1 MRKIQYILQYM
12 IELDQ
17 IDNNI
22 LRELGKNGR
31 ISNIDLAHKVGLS
44 PSACLRRVQELER
57 QDIITGYRAITNKS
71 KLGIGIVAF
80 ITVGLK
86 SHRKEDQERFEHL
99 VAAANEVTECHN
111 ITGAFEYLLRVEVKD
126 LEDYKRFHTEILGTI
141 PSVNSI
147 TSHICMESP
156 KDLRG

>member
-1 MRKIQYILQYM
+1 MSN
-12 IELDQ
+12 LDQ
-17 IDNNI
+17 IDKNI
-22 LRELGKNGR
+22 LRELTKNGR
-31 ISNIDLAHKVGLS
+31 ISNIDLAKNVGLS

-57 QDIITGYRAITNKS
+57 QDIISGYRATLNKS
-71 KLGIGIVAF
+71 KLGVGIIAF

-86 SHRKEDQERFEHL
+86 SHRKEDQEKFENMIT
-99 VAAANEVTECHN
+99 AAPEVTECHN
-111 ITGAFEYLLRVEVKD
+111 ITGAYEYLLRVEVTD